1 MTAPLTPEEREKRL
15 ADLRDYHAGI
25 RPHYEDEDSR
35 ECGCGQCDAHLL
47 LTELDR
53 VKANATHVLA
63 VTNAQAKDLGRLYSE
78 IEKVK
83 AMQAEVLDLRR
94 EVDKW
99 IGAAED
105 AGAEANGL
113 AVQLDAA
120 LAEVKR
126 TVAMHAVLLES
137 ARLEGAKAAQG
148 ELADALAEAKALRGI
163 IETTAIALELED
175 FTAFAARLRSALAD
189 HPERPQVVRC
199 FLCNWQGLPEDVERD
214 HSAECKAHPEP
225 KR

>member
-15 ADLRDYHAGI
+15 EDLRDYHTGI

-53 VKANATHVLA
+53 VKADYAREFSACASHQEVCE
-63 VTNAQAKDLGRLYSE
+63 RL
-78 IEKVK
+78 K
-83 AMQAEVLDLRR
+83 AERDEARGINRRSMESIADRVRAE
-94 EVDKW
+94 
-99 IGAAED
+99 ED
-105 AGAEANGL
+105 R
-113 AVQLDAA
+113 DAA
-120 LAEVKR
+120 LANARDRASEYQDACKER
-126 TVAMHAVLLES
+126 DECKEQQRHAEEQTRQ
-137 ARLEGAKAAQG
+137 AEQECNA
-148 ELADALAEAKALRGI
+148 ALAEAKALRGI